1 MQTVCKT
8 SQQFVCLIKISLNW
22 PSLKATKHRLLV
34 ILHVVDM
41 SIIVLYVRS
50 LSYAERD
57 IVYSIINS
65 SVRPPVRPSVCLDA
79 CNSMVSSHNS

>member
-1 MQTVCKT
+1 
-8 SQQFVCLIKISLNW
+8 
-22 PSLKATKHRLLV
+22 
-34 ILHVVDM
+34 M

-65 SVRPPVRPSVCLDA
+65 SVRLPVRPSVCLDA